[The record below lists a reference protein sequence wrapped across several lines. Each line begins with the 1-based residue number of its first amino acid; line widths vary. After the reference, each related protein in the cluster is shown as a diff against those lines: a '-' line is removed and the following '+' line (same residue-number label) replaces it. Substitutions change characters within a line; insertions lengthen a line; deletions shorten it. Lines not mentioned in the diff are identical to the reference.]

1 MSDEFGIARTL
12 DLGAL
17 EEELRRLPDVNAA
30 RVVADSSGRPVEVHV
45 VATTDKHPKQVVRD
59 VLSVAQASFGLDLD
73 RRVVSVV
80 RLEDEAAAAGP
91 RRIMLHSVAAEQRAG
106 RMMVRVTLEHN
117 GRRVVGTARAG
128 LAHST
133 RLRAAATAA
142 LEALAELLPVAAYGD
157 IETAIIVQT
166 TDRPVALVNVV
177 FGFET
182 REEALSGTSIVG
194 EAGEVE
200 AIVRAVLGATNRR
213 LSALPIPASVSRD
226 AQRV

>member
-1 MSDEFGIARTL
+1 MSEQFGIARTL
-12 DLGAL
+12 NLTAL

-30 RVVADSSGRPVEVHV
+30 RVVADSAGRPVEVHV
-45 VATTDKHPKQVVRD
+45 VATKEKHPKQIVRD

-80 RLEDEAAAAGP
+80 CLDAERDDVGP
-91 RRIMLHSVAAEQRAG
+91 RRTVLHQVAAEQRAG
-106 RMMVRVTLEHN
+106 RVVVRVVLESE

-133 RLRAAATAA
+133 RMRAAATAA
-142 LEALAELLPVAAYGD
+142 LEALAELYPVAAYGD

-166 TDRPVALVNVV
+166 PTRSLALVNVV

-182 REEALSGTSIVG
+182 REETLSGTALVG
-194 EAGEVE
+194 DGGEVE
-200 AIVRAVLGATNRR
+200 ATVRAVLAATNRR
-213 LSALPIPASVSRD
+213 LAAIEVPASVQRL

>member
-1 MSDEFGIARTL
+1 MNDEFGLTQPL
-12 DLGAL
+12 DLVAL
-17 EEELRRLPDVNAA
+17 EEELRRLPDVDAA
-30 RVVADSSGRPVEVHV
+30 RVVVDSGGRPVEVHV
-45 VATTDKHPKQVVRD
+45 IASSDKHPKQVVRD

-80 RLEDEAAAAGP
+80 RLEEEPRGAAP
-91 RRIMLHSVAAEQRAG
+91 RRIALHSVTAEQRSG
-106 RMMVRVTLEHN
+106 RLMVRVALEHN

-166 TDRPVALVNVV
+166 TDRSVALVNVV
-177 FGFET
+177 FGFES
-182 REEALSGTSIVG
+182 REEALSGTAIVG
-194 EAGEVE
+194 EAGETE
-200 AIVRAVLGATNRR
+200 AVVRAVLAATNRR
-213 LSALPIPASVSRD
+213 LAALPVPSAVTRD
-226 AQRV
+226 NQRA

>member
-1 MSDEFGIARTL
+1 MSDEFGLPRTL
-12 DLGAL
+12 DLRAL

-30 RVVADSSGRPVEVHV
+30 RVVVDATGRPVEVHV
-45 VATTDKHPKQVVRD
+45 VATTEKHPKQVVRD

-80 RLEDEAAAAGP
+80 RLEDEGTATGP

-106 RMMVRVTLEHN
+106 RLMVRVTLEQD

-157 IETAIIVQT
+157 IETAIVVQT
-166 TDRPVALVNVV
+166 TDRSVALVNVV

-182 REEALSGTSIVG
+182 REEALSGTAIVG
-194 EAGEVE
+194 EAGETE
-200 AIVRAVLGATNRR
+200 AVVRAVLSATNRR
-213 LSALPIPASVSRD
+213 LAALPIPAGAARD
-226 AQRV
+226 TQRV